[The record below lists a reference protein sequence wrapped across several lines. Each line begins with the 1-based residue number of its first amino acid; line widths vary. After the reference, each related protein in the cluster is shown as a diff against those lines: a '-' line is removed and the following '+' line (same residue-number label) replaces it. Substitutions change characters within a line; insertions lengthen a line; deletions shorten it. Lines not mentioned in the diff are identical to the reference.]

1 MILIPFTLLR
11 LIFDSVPEVIN
22 LLLLSTF
29 PVYMLF
35 ALRNFYGQKWPK
47 VIAKFLAIGLI
58 YNFMLASVAML
69 VILKSLQ
76 FF

>member
-1 MILIPFTLLR
+1 
-11 LIFDSVPEVIN
+11 
-22 LLLLSTF
+22 
-29 PVYMLF
+29 MLF